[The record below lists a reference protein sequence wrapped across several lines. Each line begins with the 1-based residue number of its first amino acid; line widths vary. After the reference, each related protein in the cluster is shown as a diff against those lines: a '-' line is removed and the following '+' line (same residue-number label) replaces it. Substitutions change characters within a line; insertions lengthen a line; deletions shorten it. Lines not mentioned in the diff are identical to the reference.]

1 MLFTNKI
8 IVVYK
13 ITLKLML
20 SYRSLSR
27 RNKIVRT
34 LGLGKEFEFI
44 DVLRRRKK
52 LLYSF
57 WYINLLRWY
66 HCIILMF
73 VAFKVREIF
82 DSYIIWGGKRKSS
95 KKQRY
100 LRIIKFNHFEN

>member
-1 MLFTNKI
+1 MFLGLSKTYSMLLGLRYSYKKPGYKKMLFTNKI

-44 DVLRRRKK
+44 DVLRRRRN
-52 LLYSF
+52 
-57 WYINLLRWY
+57 IA
-66 HCIILMF
+66 I
-73 VAFKVREIF
+73 
-82 DSYIIWGGKRKSS
+82 
-95 KKQRY
+95 
-100 LRIIKFNHFEN
+100 

>member
-44 DVLRRRKK
+44 DVLRRRRKIAIK
-52 LLYSF
+52 LLVY
-57 WYINLLRWY
+57 
-66 HCIILMF
+66 
-73 VAFKVREIF
+73 
-82 DSYIIWGGKRKSS
+82 
-95 KKQRY
+95 
-100 LRIIKFNHFEN
+100 